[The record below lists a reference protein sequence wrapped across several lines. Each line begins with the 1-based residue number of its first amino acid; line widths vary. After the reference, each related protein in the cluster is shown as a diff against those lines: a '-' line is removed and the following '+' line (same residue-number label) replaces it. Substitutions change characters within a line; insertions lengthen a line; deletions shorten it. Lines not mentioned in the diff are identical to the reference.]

1 MKFDDAVQ
9 AISRINELRRISG
22 AHVVDHRQLS
32 NTELKAAIIKA
43 KPQYLHQETVHNN
56 LETVLYRE
64 PRNDFRVVSRLILI
78 DVLLNQYNFEMPYS
92 QTEQSLIAI
101 EQSIV
106 NKSNEIDLVN
116 LGCTNRESDH
126 HKNLELYNF
135 VLKIAWENEN
145 TKSPDEVNLLRKLR
159 GRLSVTESDHRLIE
173 AKLGNYPKPSNELHS
188 RTEIHEVRRYLQ
200 GMGLLF
206 AIRHDG
212 NEDDMDIIP
221 DELANTIR
229 EILGLELRAD
239 SYRALMDHKPL
250 RRRNHLALVLE
261 RSGVEIGRNDTVEAL
276 VERVLDYVR
285 PSKAITSISPRYGLN
300 NDQLAEWCRNL
311 HEPVSGTME
320 DRLERIISHYDQ
332 LRPRVEQSIDERSS
346 WYDFYPELASRSYD
360 ALRSQH
366 IIEKDL
372 EIEAKF
378 ENATEYLFAEKLN
391 HTPLRHPGSNNPDGL
406 LSLGNNYVMWDNKS
420 KESPVNL
427 RDHLRQFDEYMDQAD
442 KPVPIFLVIGP
453 SFSPESEAE
462 SIRYHARHF
471 DRNIALITAN
481 ELKDLADEWSSTSN
495 TNRDEPFPL
504 GLLAATGRFQRSRL
518 GKL

>member
-1 MKFDDAVQ
+1 MKFDDVVQ
-9 AISRINELRRISG
+9 AISRVNELRRISG

-32 NTELKAAIIKA
+32 NDELKAAITKA

-56 LETVLYRE
+56 LEAALYKE

-78 DVLLNQYNFEMPYS
+78 DVLLNQYGFEIPSS
-92 QTEQSLIAI
+92 QMEERVIAI

-106 NKSNEIDLVN
+106 NRSNEIDLVD
-116 LGCTNRESDH
+116 LGCTNRESAH
-126 HKNLELYNF
+126 YKNVELYDF
-135 VLKIAWENEN
+135 VLKVAWENEN

-159 GRLSVTESDHRLIE
+159 GRLNVTESDHRLIE

-206 AIRHDG
+206 AIRHD
-212 NEDDMDIIP
+212 DDQDDVDIIP
-221 DELANTIR
+221 AELANIIR

-250 RRRNHLALVLE
+250 RRRTHLIEVLE
-261 RSGVEIGRNDTVEAL
+261 RSEIEIVRGDTVDTL

-285 PSKAITSISPRYGLN
+285 PSKAITSTSPRYGLS
-300 NDQLAEWCRNL
+300 NDQLAQWCRNL
-311 HEPVSGTME
+311 NEPVSGTMD
-320 DRLERIISHYDQ
+320 DRLQRIISHYDQ
-332 LRPRVEQSIDERSS
+332 LRPRVEQEIDERAS
-346 WYDFYPELASRSYD
+346 WYDFYAELASRSHD
-360 ALRSQH
+360 VLRLQH

-391 HTPLRHPGSNNPDGL
+391 HRPLRQPGSNNPDGL
-406 LSLGNNYVMWDNKS
+406 ISLGNNYVMWDNKS

-453 SFSPESEAE
+453 RFSPESEAE

-481 ELKDLADEWSSTSN
+481 ELKDLAEEWSSTSN
-495 TNRDEPFPL
+495 NNRDEPFPL
-504 GLLAATGRFQRSRL
+504 GLLAATGRFDRARL